1 MFRRKN
7 NLENLMKLNIVLKLT
22 IILPGN
28 SKLINN
34 QYSQHSVIQ
43 NDHWLDNPR
52 KSKTPV

>member
-1 MFRRKN
+1 MFRREN

-34 QYSQHSVIQ
+34 KYSQHSIIR

-52 KSKTPV
+52 KSKIPV